1 VIHRLQKLLVDALDA
16 KAGIVHGLGRVGD
29 FHGLAHCPLRIGE
42 RVIRSE
48 LRHGLFIPI
57 VALGVNLK
65 AFRHRWRGSV
75 AGRVASRAR
84 HSRSCRRGRSAMACR
99 EGLRR
104 GSDGPR
110 SVDIARD
117 KAKALQRPLPNDSL
131 KIVAR
136 GVDKEYRAAARPP
149 GSFLVFLALVMMVV
163 VVMMVAMTIVMMMVM
178 AIRRNPH
185 CPDVRSLVQGF
196 QRSRSIR
203 YRL

>member
-1 VIHRLQKLLVDALDA
+1 LPVRSLS
-16 KAGIVHGLGRVGD
+16 
-29 FHGLAHCPLRIGE
+29 HGLA
-42 RVIRSE
+42 
-48 LRHGLFIPI
+48 
-57 VALGVNLK
+57 
-65 AFRHRWRGSV
+65 
-75 AGRVASRAR
+75 GR
-84 HSRSCRRGRSAMACR
+84 
-99 EGLRR
+99 LRR

-136 GVDKEYRAAARPP
+136 GVDKEYRAAAQPP
-149 GSFLVFLALVMMVV
+149 GSFLVFLALVMVVV

-185 CPDVRSLVQGF
+185 CRSLVHGL

>member
-1 VIHRLQKLLVDALDA
+1 
-16 KAGIVHGLGRVGD
+16 
-29 FHGLAHCPLRIGE
+29 
-42 RVIRSE
+42 
-48 LRHGLFIPI
+48 
-57 VALGVNLK
+57 
-65 AFRHRWRGSV
+65 
-75 AGRVASRAR
+75 
-84 HSRSCRRGRSAMACR
+84 MACR

-136 GVDKEYRAAARPP
+136 GVDKEYRAAAQPP
-149 GSFLVFLALVMMVV
+149 GSLLVFLALVMV
-163 VVMMVAMTIVMMMVM
+163 VVMMVATTIVMMMVM

-185 CPDVRSLVQGF
+185 CPDVRSLVHGF